1 MWIPEIYT
9 FFLCLTKKKKKS
21 ALQLFVGGRG
31 CGGGIILYWQGFG
44 FIVYALFKIT
54 TYAVYHL

>member
-1 MWIPEIYT
+1 MIHLYEIPHSSYVW
-9 FFLCLTKKKKKS
+9 LKKKIS
-21 ALQLFVGGRG
+21 IAIICGGRG
-31 CGGGIILYWQGFG
+31 YGGGITLYWQGFG